1 MVFFLHQ
8 VISKSHNTHT
18 YNSFYRVKTH
28 YLASKLGA
36 NKSRFISS
44 STWFCFDSFFH
55 KTGIFVDL

>member
-36 NKSRFISS
+36 NKAGLYLVQLG
-44 STWFCFDSFFH
+44 FDSFFH
-55 KTGIFVDL
+55 NTGIFVNL